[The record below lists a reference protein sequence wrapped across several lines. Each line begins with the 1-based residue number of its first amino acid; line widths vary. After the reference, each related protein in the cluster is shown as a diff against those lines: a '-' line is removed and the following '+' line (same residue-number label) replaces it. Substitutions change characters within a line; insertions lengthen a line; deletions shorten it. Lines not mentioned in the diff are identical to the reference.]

1 MSCALIDLAWSCDR
15 SQRSAREDGGGGRVR
30 NSAVAYLARG
40 PIVTE
45 ERVELIGH
53 EQGWHDRRAI
63 QLPAEE
69 ITSQGLQKFEDY
81 HRYERAEKTE

>member
-1 MSCALIDLAWSCDR
+1 M
-15 SQRSAREDGGGGRVR
+15 
-30 NSAVAYLARG
+30 VAYLARG
-40 PIVTE
+40 PIVTK
-45 ERVELIGH
+45 ERVKLIGR

-69 ITSQGLQKFEDY
+69 ITSEELQKFEDD